1 MACWSES
8 TWHQFLALMNKRVNS
23 SYAMIDGL
31 HRKDEKG
38 YDEKRIIDDG
48 WNMEDGGRKEERV
61 KI

>member
-1 MACWSES
+1 
-8 TWHQFLALMNKRVNS
+8 MNKRVNS

>member
-1 MACWSES
+1 MD
-8 TWHQFLALMNKRVNS
+8 KRVND

-31 HRKDEKG
+31 HRNDEKG

-48 WNMEDGGRKEERV
+48 WNMEYGIWMEDGGRKEERV